1 MTSME
6 EASNDESIPPIVA
19 FAAHN
24 GDSLAPYGPEP
35 WLKARDNARPGV
47 FHQYGRWDVSL

>member
-24 GDSLAPYGPEP
+24 GDPLAPYGPEP
-35 WLKARDNARPGV
+35 WLKARDNARPGA